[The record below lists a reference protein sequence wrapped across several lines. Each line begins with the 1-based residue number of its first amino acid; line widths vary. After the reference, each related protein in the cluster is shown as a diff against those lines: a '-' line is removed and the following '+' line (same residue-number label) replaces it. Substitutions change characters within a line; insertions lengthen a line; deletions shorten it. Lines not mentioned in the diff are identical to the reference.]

1 MAKGKS
7 GKGKAS
13 KGKPGKGKAADKAAP
28 AAKRKVAP
36 AKKPAAGAASTR
48 VAKKAAARKPAPKS
62 QAARSQA
69 AKGRTA
75 RPAPKKAA
83 APPKPL
89 ARPGLRRSVKNRPS
103 VARVPAPRPV
113 SHKTALAAH
122 NIYERDLDKTPAN
135 YAALTPLQ
143 FIERT
148 ASVYPDHIALVHGAR
163 RQTWAETYARCRQLA
178 SALDKVGIG
187 VGDTV
192 AIMAPNIPEM
202 YEAHFGVPMTG
213 AVLNSLNTRLDA
225 AMIAFI
231 LDHSETK
238 VLLVDREYHRI
249 VTEALA
255 IARVQPLVVDID
267 DPACDDRGQI
277 GDTTWE
283 EFLAT
288 GEPDHAWSYPADEW
302 NAISLNYTSGTTG
315 NPKGVVFSHRG
326 ATLSAYGNA
335 TQWPIGLH
343 PVYLWTLPMF
353 HCNGWCFPWTLALVA
368 GTSVCLRRASAKTI
382 FDALADSDV
391 THMCGAPIIMQFII
405 GAGPAERRSLLRTV
419 EFMTAAAPPPAA
431 VLEALEK
438 ENFRVTHVYGLTE
451 VYGPAT
457 ICSWHESWDPLPS
470 HERARLKARQ
480 GVRYTAEDGVTVMDP
495 ATMKEVPRDGTT
507 MGEVM
512 FRGNLTMKGY
522 LKNPVATKEAFE
534 HGWFHSGDLGVLHE
548 DGYIELRDR
557 SKDIIISGGENISTI
572 EVEGAIMQHPAVASV
587 AVVAKPDAKWGET
600 PCAFVVLKPGVTA
613 TVEEIVAH
621 CRAHLASFK
630 CPRHVVFRDL
640 PMTSTGKV
648 QKYVLREWAK
658 TV

>member
-1 MAKGKS
+1 MAKRKT
-7 GKGKAS
+7 GKGNGRSKA
-13 KGKPGKGKAADKAAP
+13 P
-28 AAKRKVAP
+28 AKRKVAAK
-36 AKKPAAGAASTR
+36 AKKP
-48 VAKKAAARKPAPKS
+48 VKKAAKAASRKAASPKKTL
-62 QAARSQA
+62 ATKKA
-69 AKGRTA
+69 
-75 RPAPKKAA
+75 PAPKKLTAQ
-83 APPKPL
+83 KPVV
-89 ARPGLRRSVKNRPS
+89 RPGLRRSVKSRTS
-103 VARVPAPRPV
+103 VTRLAAPRPV

-122 NIYERDLDKTPAN
+122 NIYERDLDKTSAN
-135 YAALTPLQ
+135 FAALTPLQ

-148 ASVYPDHIALVHGAR
+148 ASVYPDHVALIHGQR
-163 RQTWAETYARCRQLA
+163 RQTWAETYARCRRLA
-178 SALDKVGIG
+178 SALVKVGIG
-187 VGDTV
+187 TGDTV

-213 AVLNSLNTRLDA
+213 GVLNSLNTRLDA
-225 AMIAFI
+225 AMVAFI

-238 VLLVDREYHRI
+238 VLLVDREYHRV

-255 IARVQPLVVDID
+255 IAKVQPLVVDID
-267 DPACDDRGQI
+267 APACDDRAQI

-283 EFLAT
+283 EFIAD
-288 GEPDHAWSYPADEW
+288 GDPEFAWAYPSDEW
-302 NAISLNYTSGTTG
+302 NAITLNYTSGTTG

-382 FDALADSDV
+382 FDALADSGV

-405 GAGPAERRSLLRTV
+405 GATPAERRPLKRRV

-457 ICSWHESWDPLPS
+457 ICAWHEGWDSLPS
-470 HERARLKARQ
+470 QERARLKARQ

-495 ATMKEVPRDGTT
+495 KTMKEVPRDGTT

-512 FRGNLTMKGY
+512 FRGNLVMKGY
-522 LKNPVATKEAFE
+522 LKNPAATKDAFD

-557 SKDIIISGGENISTI
+557 SKDIVISGGENISTI
-572 EVEGAIMQHPAVASV
+572 EVEGVIIAHPAVANA
-587 AVVAKPDAKWGET
+587 AVVAKPDEKWGET
-600 PCAFVVLKPGVTA
+600 PCAFVMLKPGASATA
-613 TVEEIVAH
+613 EDIIAH
-621 CRAHLASFK
+621 CRANLAGYK
-630 CPRHVVFRDL
+630 CPRYVVFREL

-658 TV
+658 AA

>member
-7 GKGKAS
+7 KKGAGKGKR
-13 KGKPGKGKAADKAAP
+13 P
-28 AAKRKVAP
+28 P
-36 AKKPAAGAASTR
+36 AKSAKARPAKAKSAS
-48 VAKKAAARKPAPKS
+48 ARKPPRRAAKSATKKPSLLKSPPKS
-62 QAARSQA
+62 S
-69 AKGRTA
+69 
-75 RPAPKKAA
+75 
-83 APPKPL
+83 PKPL

-103 VARVPAPRPV
+103 VARVPTPRPV
-113 SHKTALAAH
+113 SHRAALAAH
-122 NIYERDLDKTPAN
+122 NIYERDLDKNAAN
-135 YAALTPLQ
+135 HAALTPLQ

-148 ASVYPDHIALVHGAR
+148 ASVYPDHVALVHGAR
-163 RQTWAETYARCRQLA
+163 RQSWAETYARCRRLA
-178 SALDKVGIG
+178 SALERVGIG

-192 AIMAPNIPEM
+192 TIMAPNIPEM

-225 AMIAFI
+225 AMLAFI

-238 VLLVDREYHRI
+238 VLLVDREYHR
-249 VTEALA
+249 VMTEALA
-255 IARVQPLVVDID
+255 IAKVQPLVVDID

-283 EFLAT
+283 EFIAS
-288 GEPDHAWSYPADEW
+288 GDPEHAWSYPADEW

-326 ATLSAYGNA
+326 AALSAYGNA

-353 HCNGWCFPWTLALVA
+353 HCNGWCFPWTLALVG

-391 THMCGAPIIMQFII
+391 THMCGAPVIMQFII
-405 GAGPAERRSLLRTV
+405 GATPAERRKLDRKV

-457 ICSWHESWDPLPS
+457 ICSWHEAWDALPS

-495 ATMKEVPRDGTT
+495 TTMKEVPRDGTT

-522 LKNPVATKEAFE
+522 LKNPKATKEAFE

-572 EVEGAIMQHPAVASV
+572 EVESAIMEHPAVANV
-587 AVVAKPDAKWGET
+587 AVVAKPDEKWGET
-600 PCAFVVLKPGVTA
+600 PCAFVVLKPGASTTA
-613 TVEEIVAH
+613 EEIVAH
-621 CRAHLASFK
+621 CRTKLASFK
-630 CPRHVVFRDL
+630 CPRHIVFRDL

-648 QKYVLREWAK
+648 QKFVLRDWAK
-658 TV
+658 AV

>member
-7 GKGKAS
+7 TKGGRGKRPTSREVSRKVA
-13 KGKPGKGKAADKAAP
+13 GKAAK
-28 AAKRKVAP
+28 
-36 AKKPAAGAASTR
+36 AKKPAIRKTAL
-48 VAKKAAARKPAPKS
+48 KKKPFMPKPI
-62 QAARSQA
+62 
-69 AKGRTA
+69 A
-75 RPAPKKAA
+75 RPV
-83 APPKPL
+83 
-89 ARPGLRRSVKNRPS
+89 LRRPVKSRPL
-103 VARVPAPRPV
+103 VARVPAPRPAP
-113 SHKTALAAH
+113 HKAAVLSH

-143 FIERT
+143 FIERS
-148 ASVYPDHIALVHGAR
+148 ASVYPDQVALIHGSR
-163 RQTWAETYARCRQLA
+163 RQSWAETYARCRRLA

-202 YEAHFGVPMTG
+202 YEAHFGVPMSG
-213 AVLNSLNTRLDA
+213 GVLNSLNTRLDA

-238 VLLVDREYHRI
+238 VLLVDREFHR
-249 VTEALA
+249 VMTEALA
-255 IARVQPLVVDID
+255 IAKVQPLVVDID
-267 DPACDDRGQI
+267 DPACEDRAQI
-277 GDTTWE
+277 GDTTYE

-288 GEPDHAWSYPADEW
+288 GDADYAWDYPADEW

-315 NPKGVVFSHRG
+315 NPKGVVYSHRG
-326 ATLSAYGNA
+326 AALSAYGNA
-335 TQWPIGLH
+335 TQWAMGIH

-368 GTSVCLRRASAKTI
+368 GSSVCLRRTNAATI
-382 FDALADSDV
+382 YGALADHNV
-391 THMCGAPIIMQFII
+391 THMCGAPIVMQFII
-405 GAGPAERRSLLRTV
+405 GASADERRPLSRKV

-457 ICSWHESWDPLPS
+457 ICSWHEEWDALPA
-470 HERARLKARQ
+470 HERAQLKARQ
-480 GVRYTAEDGVTVMDP
+480 GVRYAAEDGVTVMDP
-495 ATMKEVPRDGTT
+495 TTMEEVPRDGAT

-522 LKNPVATKEAFE
+522 LKDGPATREAFE

-572 EVEGAIMQHPAVASV
+572 EVEGVIIEHPAVANA
-587 AVVAKPDAKWGET
+587 AVVAKPDEKWGET
-600 PCAFVVLKPGVTA
+600 PCAFVVLKPGAAATA
-613 TVEEIVAH
+613 EEIVAH
-621 CRAHLASFK
+621 CRANLASYK
-630 CPRHVVFRDL
+630 CPRYVIFRGL

-648 QKYVLREWAK
+648 QKFVLREWAK
-658 TV
+658 AI

>member
-1 MAKGKS
+1 MAKGKGRS
-7 GKGKAS
+7 KKAAGKGK
-13 KGKPGKGKAADKAAP
+13 PP
-28 AAKRKVAP
+28 AKRKIAP
-36 AKKPAAGAASTR
+36 QIGKKKIGKKKTAKKKAA
-48 VAKKAAARKPAPKS
+48 VKKAAARKKPAL
-62 QAARSQA
+62 
-69 AKGRTA
+69 AKRPTPVV
-75 RPAPKKAA
+75 RPA
-83 APPKPL
+83 
-89 ARPGLRRSVKNRPS
+89 LRRSVKNRAS
-103 VARVPAPRPV
+103 VTRMPGARPAP
-113 SHKTALAAH
+113 HKAPLLSH
-122 NIYERDLDKTPAN
+122 NIYERDLDKTAAN
-135 YAALTPLQ
+135 HAALTPMQ

-148 ASVYPDHIALVHGAR
+148 ASVYPDHVALVHGAR
-163 RQTWAETYARCRQLA
+163 RQSWAETYTRCRRLA
-178 SALDKVGIG
+178 SALEKVGIG

-225 AMIAFI
+225 AMLAFI

-238 VLLVDREYHRI
+238 VLLVDREYHRVI
-249 VTEALA
+249 TEALA

-267 DPACDDRGQI
+267 DPACDDRAQI

-283 EFLAT
+283 EFIAT
-288 GEPDHAWSYPADEW
+288 GDPDYAWSYPADEW

-353 HCNGWCFPWTLALVA
+353 HCNGWCFPWTLALVG

-382 FDALADSDV
+382 FDALADSAV

-405 GAGPAERRSLLRTV
+405 GATAEERRPLDRKV

-457 ICSWHESWDPLPS
+457 ICSWHEAWDSLPS

-495 ATMKEVPRDGTT
+495 TTMKEVPRDGST

-512 FRGNLTMKGY
+512 FRGNLVMKGY
-522 LKNPVATKEAFE
+522 LKNPKATKESFE

-572 EVEGAIMQHPAVASV
+572 EVEGAIMEHPAVASV
-587 AVVAKPDAKWGET
+587 AVVAKPDEKWGET
-600 PCAFVVLKPGVTA
+600 PCAFVVLKPGASATA
-613 TVEEIVAH
+613 EEIVAH
-621 CRAHLASFK
+621 CRANLAAFK
-630 CPRHVVFRDL
+630 CPRHIVFRDL

-648 QKYVLREWAK
+648 QKFVLREWAK
-658 TV
+658 AV

>member
-7 GKGKAS
+7 SKGKA
-13 KGKPGKGKAADKAAP
+13 KAK
-28 AAKRKVAP
+28 
-36 AKKPAAGAASTR
+36 AKKPVRKSAQKPVKKPAIRKAAKTKKPAPR
-48 VAKKAAARKPAPKS
+48 VAKAKKAAPKRI
-62 QAARSQA
+62 AA
-69 AKGRTA
+69 
-75 RPAPKKAA
+75 
-83 APPKPL
+83 PKPL

-103 VARVPAPRPV
+103 VARVPAPRLV

-122 NIYERDLDKTPAN
+122 NIYERDLDRTAAN
-135 YAALTPLQ
+135 HAALTPMQ

-148 ASVYPDHIALVHGAR
+148 ASVYPDNVALVHGAR
-163 RQTWAETYARCRQLA
+163 RQSWAETYTRCRRLA
-178 SALDKVGIG
+178 SALERVGIG

-225 AMIAFI
+225 AMLAFI

-238 VLLVDREYHRI
+238 VLLVDREYHR
-249 VTEALA
+249 VMTEALA
-255 IARVQPLVVDID
+255 IAKVQPLVVDID
-267 DPACDDRGQI
+267 DPACDDRAQI

-283 EFLAT
+283 EFIET
-288 GEPDHAWSYPADEW
+288 GDPAYAWSYPADEW

-326 ATLSAYGNA
+326 TTLSAYGNA

-405 GAGPAERRSLLRTV
+405 GATPAERRPLDRKV

-457 ICSWHESWDPLPS
+457 ICSWHEAWDALPS

-495 ATMKEVPRDGTT
+495 TTMKEVPRDGAT

-512 FRGNLTMKGY
+512 FRGNLVMKGY
-522 LKNPVATKEAFE
+522 LKNPKATKESFE

-572 EVEGAIMQHPAVASV
+572 EVEGAIMEHPAVANV
-587 AVVAKPDAKWGET
+587 AVVAKPDEKWGET
-600 PCAFVVLKPGVTA
+600 PCAFVVLKPGASATA
-613 TVEEIVAH
+613 EEIVAH
-621 CRAHLASFK
+621 CRSSLASYK
-630 CPRHVVFRDL
+630 CPRHIVFREL

-648 QKYVLREWAK
+648 QKFVLREWAK
-658 TV
+658 AV

>member
-1 MAKGKS
+1 MAKRKT
-7 GKGKAS
+7 GKGSSKSKA
-13 KGKPGKGKAADKAAP
+13 P
-28 AAKRKVAP
+28 AKRKVA
-36 AKKPAAGAASTR
+36 AKTKKIVRPAAKVAPRKAPSPKKVIAPKKVVAS
-48 VAKKAAARKPAPKS
+48 KKAV
-62 QAARSQA
+62 
-69 AKGRTA
+69 
-75 RPAPKKAA
+75 APKKAPA
-83 APPKPL
+83 SRKVVAPKPL
-89 ARPGLRRSVKNRPS
+89 GRPGLRRSVKSRTS
-103 VARVPAPRPV
+103 VTRLAAPRPV
-113 SHKTALAAH
+113 SHKTALAAQ
-122 NIYERDLDKTPAN
+122 NIYERDLDRTPAN

-148 ASVYPDHIALVHGAR
+148 ASVYPDHLALIHGQR
-163 RQTWAETYARCRQLA
+163 RQTWAETYARCRRLA
-178 SALDKVGIG
+178 SALVKVGIG

-405 GAGPAERRSLLRTV
+405 GAGPAERRSLRRTV

-457 ICSWHESWDPLPS
+457 ICSWHESWDSLPS